1 MHARDV
7 TSAAGSCKFTVQK
20 QFIIEIGLY
29 FRVMRQTWEN
39 KCYILYVKLMI
50 RWWWVRG
57 SPAPRL

>member
-50 RWWWVRG
+50 RWWWW
-57 SPAPRL
+57 